1 MWGPDAP
8 NVAPERA
15 ARDFFVAVAVFTTL
29 GVIAKLSIADRPAA
43 PREYPYSGLITEL
56 GGLEAN
62 KVSSPNLTSPLI
74 SVLTD
79 PA

>member
-8 NVAPERA
+8 HVAPERA
-15 ARDFFVAVAVFTTL
+15 ARDFFIAVSIFTTL
-29 GVIAKLSIADRPAA
+29 GVIAKLSIADRPSA

-62 KVSSPNLTSPLI
+62 KVSTANM
-74 SVLTD
+74 
-79 PA
+79 

>member
-8 NVAPERA
+8 HVAPERA
-15 ARDFFVAVAVFTTL
+15 ARDFFIAVAIFTAL
-29 GVIAKLSIADRPAA
+29 GITAKLSVADSPTA

-62 KVSSPNLTSPLI
+62 KVSMTDISPLP
-74 SVLTD
+74 TQN
-79 PA
+79 